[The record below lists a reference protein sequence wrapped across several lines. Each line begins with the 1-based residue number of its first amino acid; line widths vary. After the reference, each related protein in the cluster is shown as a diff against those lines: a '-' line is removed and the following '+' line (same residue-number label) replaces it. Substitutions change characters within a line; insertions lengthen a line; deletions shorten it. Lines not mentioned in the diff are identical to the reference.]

1 MFPTLQ
7 KLLLLLHFLGVRS
20 YSTHLRMQSTPPLA
34 TSEDRSDPTTD
45 SSIEVAD
52 GGVDRIGSTSTRFTT
67 KPLGP
72 GDAPLQGR
80 ESPHAPDTFNQRY
93 TFGFN
98 SDYYCSGRIMDEPR
112 KMRLTC
118 TKNPNRKMN
127 CQCDDQQGN
136 SLEVKC
142 RCGPAFTA
150 TKKHINLVDAFVGN

>member
-1 MFPTLQ
+1 MQT
-7 KLLLLLHFLGVRS
+7 LLLLLHLLGIYS
-20 YSTHLRMQSTPPLA
+20 YSTNLRPTSMIHSRMQSTSTTLA
-34 TSEDRSDPTTD
+34 
-45 SSIEVAD
+45 AAMKQ
-52 GGVDRIGSTSTRFTT
+52 RFTT

-72 GDAPLQGR
+72 GDAPPQGR
-80 ESPHAPDTFNQRY
+80 ESPQAPDTFNQRY

-98 SDYYCSGRIMDEPR
+98 SDYYCAGRIMDEPR

-127 CQCDDQQGN
+127 CQCNDQQGN

-150 TKKHINLVDAFVGN
+150 TKKHINLIDAFVGN